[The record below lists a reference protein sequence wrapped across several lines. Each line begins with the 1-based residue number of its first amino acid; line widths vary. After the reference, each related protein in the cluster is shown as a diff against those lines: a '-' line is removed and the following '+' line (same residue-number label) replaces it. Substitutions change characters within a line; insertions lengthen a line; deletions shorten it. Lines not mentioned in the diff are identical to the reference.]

1 LEERSSKMEITAALV
16 NQLRQKTG
24 AGMMDCKKALTE
36 ANGDIEKAIEIL
48 RKKGA
53 AVAAKRAEKTA
64 NEGIVLT
71 KILND
76 GKTGVI
82 VEVNCETDFVANS
95 DDFIKFANEVLDAV
109 ILARPKDVQELFD
122 GNTELKN
129 KYTELLGKIGE
140 KIEVSRFSVEE
151 MENGTFVD
159 YVHPG
164 SKLGVLIALENTNG
178 LMDKFGTNGK
188 DIAMQV
194 AAMKPIC
201 TYREEVPKEIIDKET
216 EIYKELAR
224 KEGKP
229 ENILEKIATGRLNK
243 FYQENCLV
251 EQMFIK
257 DNSKSVGDLI
267 KEFNASNGSQVKI
280 KKFRRYHL
288 GDEKK

>member
-1 LEERSSKMEITAALV
+1 MEITAALV

-64 NEGIVLT
+64 NEGLVLT

-76 GKTGVI
+76 GKTGII
-82 VEVNCETDFVANS
+82 VEINCETDFVAKS
-95 DDFIKFANEVLDAV
+95 ADFEKFAGDVLEAV
-109 ILARPKDVQELFD
+109 VASKPSNVKELFD
-122 GNTELKN
+122 GNSELKN
-129 KYTELLGKIGE
+129 KYTEILGKIGE
-140 KIEVSRFSVEE
+140 KIEVSRFSIDEIK
-151 MENGTFVD
+151 NGLLVD

-164 SKLGVLIALENTNG
+164 SKLGVLVAFENTNG
-178 LMDKFGTNGK
+178 VEDKFGIPGK

-201 TYREEVPKEIIDKET
+201 TYREEVPKEIIDKEM

-229 ENILEKIATGRLNK
+229 ENILEKIASGRLNK
-243 FYQENCLV
+243 FYQENCPV

-267 KEFNASNGSQVKI
+267 KEFNSSNSSQIKI
-280 KKFRRYHL
+280 KMFRRYHL